1 MWDDKRKVGVLN
13 DFDLAM
19 FADQMGANG
28 QDNPGTPPFM
38 ALDLLS
44 EKGLRGEIPRLYRQ
58 EAESFA
64 WSLIYLYLAT
74 VEGEDEE
81 NHIRTTNFLHRW
93 LGGRKVSR
101 EARIGFGWIHHDYRD
116 VPLAYPNARDVAS
129 NLHRHWLNRYNSQ
142 FLRVDK
148 TAARVAAE
156 QLVFSKQVTTWCT
169 TPYEELEDDDVFQQV
184 VGENMIGLW
193 GLEAY
198 ETVTEMN
205 KRYKDIIW
213 NA

>member
-19 FADQMGANG
+19 FADQMGASEEG
-28 QDNPGTPPFM
+28 NPGTLPFM

-44 EKGLRGEIPRLYRQ
+44 EKGLRGEISRLYRH
-58 EAESFA
+58 EAVFA

-74 VEGEDEE
+74 VEGEGEK
-81 NHIRTTNFLHRW
+81 NHIRTTNTLHRW
-93 LGGRKVSR
+93 LEGRETSR
-101 EARIGFGWIHHDYRD
+101 EARIGFGWIRHDYRD
-116 VPLAYPNARDVAS
+116 VPLAYPNARDLAS
-129 NLHRHWLNRYNSQ
+129 NLHKHWLNRYNSQ
-142 FLRVDK
+142 FLRVNK

-169 TPYEELEDDDVFQQV
+169 TPYEELEDEDVFQQV

-193 GLEAY
+193 ELEAY
-198 ETVTEMN
+198 ETVTKMN
-205 KRYKDIIW
+205 KRYKDINW